1 MPVEAA
7 AVRAALRNVREP
19 SLDRDVVELGMVRA
33 IVPGRRG
40 RVALTL
46 ALPVE
51 EWFER
56 DELRRRVEHAVGA
69 IEGVDDVRVELDVMS
84 DDEVEAMGAVLDAV
98 PHFTEQGSETRVL
111 GISSGKGGVGKSSVT
126 VNVAV
131 ALARRGRSVG
141 ILDAD
146 IYGFSVPR
154 MLGVT
159 EAPIAVLPN
168 VLVPP
173 TAHRVRCMSMDF
185 LAPED
190 RAIMWRGPMLHK
202 ALEEFIT
209 KVYWGEPDYLLFDM
223 PPGTGDVA
231 LSMAQHLPRSELF
244 VVTTPQA
251 AAQRVARRT
260 ALMSRDPNV
269 KLEVVGVIENM
280 SWFTGDDGKRYQI
293 FGSGG
298 GQMLADDVG
307 VPLLA
312 QIPLVPALRE
322 GGDIGLPI
330 TVADPGSEAAAAFD
344 TIADWIERHPPKRVH
359 KRELRLV

>member
-1 MPVEAA
+1 MAVDTDT
-7 AVRAALRNVREP
+7 VRAALEEVREP
-19 SLDRDVVELGMVRA
+19 NLDRGLVELGMVRDV
-33 IVPGRRG
+33 ISGRRG
-40 RVALTL
+40 RVKVTL

-51 EWFER
+51 EWFQLDRLR
-56 DELRRRVEHAVGA
+56 DLVVAAVS
-69 IEGVDDVRVELDVMS
+69 EVDGVGDVDLALEVMT
-84 DDEVEAMGAVLDAV
+84 DAEVEAMGEVIAAV

-131 ALARRGRSVG
+131 ALARMGRSVG

-146 IYGFSVPR
+146 IYGFSIPR

-159 EAPIAVLPN
+159 EAPIAVLPT

-173 TAHRVRCMSMDF
+173 TKHGVRCMSMDF

-190 RAIMWRGPMLHK
+190 RAILWRGPMLHK

-231 LSMAQHLPRSELF
+231 LSMAQHLPRSEMF

-280 SWFTGDDGKRYQI
+280 SWFTGDDGKRYEI

-298 GQMLADDVG
+298 GQILADEVG
-307 VPLLA
+307 VPLVG
-312 QIPLVPALRE
+312 QIPLVVELRE
-322 GGDIGLPI
+322 GGDDGEPVSV
-330 TVADPGSEAAAAFD
+330 TAPHSEAATAFAEIAA
-344 TIADWIERHPPKRVH
+344 WIDKRPPRKVH